1 MKLNFSPL
9 TIEEFLK
16 EYWQKKPVII
26 KGGLVDFVN
35 PLEAD
40 ELAGLA
46 AESNIESRLISYK
59 NNQWNAE
66 SGPFEDYDKYGDK
79 GWTLVVQSVNHWIP
93 AAQEF
98 ARLFDFIPQWRFD
111 DVMVSF
117 AATDGGVGPHT
128 DNYDVFICQ
137 GSGQR
142 RWKVGAKNSSKEV
155 IAHKK
160 LLHVEPFEPI
170 IDEVVSAG
178 DILYIPPKFP
188 HEGISL
194 DKSLSFSVGYK
205 STNTT
210 ELLSGFADYL
220 IDFDKSPALLPD
232 SGREKSRYGQIDNA
246 DFSRLKQFLQQAVN
260 DNAKLSDF
268 IGLYYSQSF
277 SALDLAQEEYSFEEW
292 LSVFTDNSL
301 QKLYAVKSL
310 YLEQTIEQGIFY
322 VDGEQHQLNTS
333 PDLIRLICDNAQ
345 LTMSDIKPYPNTDK
359 VLHWLWE
366 STQRGYWFFE

>member
-1 MKLNFSPL
+1 MKLDFSPL
-9 TIEEFLK
+9 TIEEFLQ

-59 NNQWNAE
+59 DNQWNAE
-66 SGPFEDYDKYGDK
+66 SGPFENYDKYGDK
-79 GWTLVVQSVNHWIP
+79 GWTLVVQSVNHWVP

-142 RWKVGAKNSSKEV
+142 RWKVGAKHSSKEV
-155 IAHKK
+155 IAHEK

-170 IDEVVSAG
+170 IDEVVNAG

-194 DKSLSFSVGYK
+194 DESLSFSVGYK
-205 STNTT
+205 STNAT

-220 IDFDKSPALLPD
+220 IDFDKCPALLTD
-232 SGREKSRYGQIDNA
+232 SGRTKNRYGQIDNA

-260 DNAKLSDF
+260 DDEKLSDF
-268 IGLYYSQSF
+268 IGLYHSQSF
-277 SALDLAQEEYSFEEW
+277 SELDLAQEEYSFEEW
-292 LSVFTDNSL
+292 LSVFTDNPL
-301 QKLYAVKSL
+301 QKLYAVKSI

-322 VDGEQHQLNTS
+322 VDGEKHQLDTS
-333 PDLIRLICDNAQ
+333 PELIRTICDKAVI
-345 LTMSDIKPYPNTDK
+345 TIEEITTHPNTDK

-366 STQRGYWFFE
+366 STQRGYWYFE